1 MRHTR
6 AFGSLIASVIFVA
19 LAAGAAH
26 SWHGSGDITA
36 VAIDPVTSTTLLF
49 AGTPRDGVFK
59 SIDGGTTR
67 STTGLADIYVGAV
80 AIDPTTPTEG
90 RP

>member
-6 AFGSLIASVIFVA
+6 AFGSLIASFIFVA
-19 LAAGAAH
+19 LASGAAY

-59 SIDGGTTR
+59 SIDGGTTW

>member
-19 LAAGAAH
+19 LAAGAAY

-36 VAIDPVTSTTLLF
+36 VAIDPVTSTTLF

-59 SIDGGTTR
+59 SIDGGTTWSR
-67 STTGLADIYVGAV
+67 TGLADIYVGAV